1 MRMNYCKHYMDLDK
15 GKREG
20 NQEDKTDKRI
30 ESTAKGSI
38 EGSDRSNMCLC
49 LIHVY
54 CGVLE

>member
-1 MRMNYCKHYMDLDK
+1 MDLDK

-20 NQEDKTDKRI
+20 NQEGKTDKRI

-38 EGSDRSNMCLC
+38 EGNYRFDMCLC

-54 CGVLE
+54 RGVLE